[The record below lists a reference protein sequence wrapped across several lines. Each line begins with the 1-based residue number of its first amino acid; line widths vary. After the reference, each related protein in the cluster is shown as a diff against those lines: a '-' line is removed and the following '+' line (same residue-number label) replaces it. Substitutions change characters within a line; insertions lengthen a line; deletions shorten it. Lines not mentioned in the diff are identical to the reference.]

1 MCNFLLHL
9 LFPHLVFQAGGN
21 SRTAISD
28 LPLLTYWSGLAV
40 DVTHPTSEIPQRD
53 RRNSETAPWF
63 TVHRN
68 AMSACEGV
76 STTRISTEPETYSLL
91 RNWGVSGKLSPD
103 F

>member
-9 LFPHLVFQAGGN
+9 LFPHPLFQAGGN
-21 SRTAISD
+21 SHTPILD
-28 LPLLTYWSGLAV
+28 LPLLTCWSGLAM
-40 DVTHPTSEIPQRD
+40 DVTHPTSEIPQTE
-53 RRNSETAPWF
+53 RRNRETAPWF
-63 TVHRN
+63 TVHRK

-91 RNWGVSGKLSPD
+91 QNWGVSGKVSPD